1 MNENS
6 SQTIKELSEDKEIN
20 NPSELKNDS
29 VSQNE
34 EDLSF
39 EKNDIPS
46 ADSSSSRTNKDFE
59 NAGFTQEESLAG
71 F

>member
-1 MNENS
+1 MQQMNENS
-6 SQTIKELSEDKEIN
+6 SQTIKELSADKEIN
-20 NPSELKNDS
+20 NSSKLDADS

-46 ADSSSSRTNKDFE
+46 ADSSPTVSYTHLTLPTKRIV
-59 NAGFTQEESLAG
+59 
-71 F
+71 